1 MGTELRDALK
11 PIKDRLRITKVVC
24 TRSVKGKNGDV
35 YVGFSASWDTIQDDA
50 GGAADLISAQ
60 DGDVA
65 RGNHTSGMTLKESKA
80 AALLV
85 AMNAEIATEI
95 GAQGLLQIFRAM
107 EAAGMAQIRQAMG
120 NIHEATQQNLAS
132 SRQAERA
139 AHDLDELGRKLVALV
154 GGRPARAYPDTRA
167 RENR

>member
-85 AMNAEIATEI
+85 AMNAEIA
-95 GAQGLLQIFRAM
+95 AHDHAM
-107 EAAGMAQIRQAMG
+107 AGGTISQKDREAA
-120 NIHEATQQNLAS
+120 L
-132 SRQAERA
+132 RA
-139 AHDLDELGRKLVALV
+139 INHNYTKLLSDTLGVKNGD
-154 GGRPARAYPDTRA
+154 GG
-167 RENR
+167 E